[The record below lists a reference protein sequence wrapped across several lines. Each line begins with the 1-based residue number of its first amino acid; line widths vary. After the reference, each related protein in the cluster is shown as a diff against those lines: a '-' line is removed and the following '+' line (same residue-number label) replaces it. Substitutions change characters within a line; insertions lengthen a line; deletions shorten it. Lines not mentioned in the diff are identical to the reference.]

1 MSQVEALPLTRRERR
16 KQEVRGRITEAALS
30 LFAEQGCDVT
40 TVEEICEQADVARKT
55 FYNYYPSKQELIRE
69 LSEAL
74 LYDETLNLVDL
85 VIEKFDSTR
94 ERIRYFCEHMA
105 QNLAS
110 SEELE
115 RSLIQ
120 QTMMTLANED
130 SKAGKQLGLLNE
142 AFIRL
147 VAEGRKLGDVST
159 QYSVDFLGEMA
170 VGTMNAVVINW
181 IHDPEYPIQ
190 ERVKELTVFLCDV
203 LVDD

>member
-1 MSQVEALPLTRRERR
+1 
-16 KQEVRGRITEAALS
+16 
-30 LFAEQGCDVT
+30 
-40 TVEEICEQADVARKT
+40 
-55 FYNYYPSKQELIRE
+55 
-69 LSEAL
+69 
-74 LYDETLNLVDL
+74 
-85 VIEKFDSTR
+85 
-94 ERIRYFCEHMA
+94 
-105 QNLAS
+105 
-110 SEELE
+110 
-115 RSLIQ
+115 
-120 QTMMTLANED
+120 MTLANED